1 MPLIKDDDVVVEMA
15 AEKNVSVRP
24 TKAFRRGTLKTAPE
38 SPVAV
43 HSPHTP
49 RDWKNAVDDE
59 TSGGAQPEDSRKR
72 APESPVAVH
81 SPKTAKTAAQSPK
94 NASPK
99 MSPKN
104 AAQSPKNV
112 HPWEYANEVD
122 LDTERSIETETA
134 VTQARLDSQVWD
146 SQVW

>member
-1 MPLIKDDDVVVEMA
+1 MPLIKNDDVVVEMA

-24 TKAFRRGTLKTAPE
+24 TKAFRRGTLKT
-38 SPVAV
+38 
-43 HSPHTP
+43 
-49 RDWKNAVDDE
+49 
-59 TSGGAQPEDSRKR
+59 